1 MNPIKKRLTPLQEL
15 TQKYKRFRDNIK
27 WHIDTNKPT
36 GDELK
41 ESALRYNDFAELVVD
56 LESIAGAASRE
67 SGCRWVK
74 ASERTPTEIKE
85 YFVIE
90 NVGGDD
96 EWKDCAFWNGKMFW
110 VASVQIEFSL
120 KNTLWLDETESAALP
135 EEGDDAILF
144 AEFLNKNHMA
154 FDGFGGWVGKI
165 NTNHYGSS
173 SKQLYSLFKQ
183 RK

>member
-1 MNPIKKRLTPLQEL
+1 MTKEQLQKTAENNASL
-15 TQKYKRFRDNIK
+15 HFSKAYSK
-27 WHIDTNKPT
+27 
-36 GDELK
+36 DEWTACVI
-41 ESALRYNDFAELVVD
+41 SF
-56 LESIAGAASRE
+56 IAGAASRE
-67 SGCRWVK
+67 SGCRWV
-74 ASERTPTEIKE
+74 EQELKE
-85 YFVIE
+85 LNLYL
-90 NVGGDD
+90 D
-96 EWKDCAFWNGKMFW
+96 AL
-110 VASVQIEFSL
+110 SVQTEKDAGSL
-120 KNTLWLDETESAALP
+120 WTHFTDKFEAFKKRLLSESAALP